1 MHNERSREHTVGASA
16 KAVGNNM
23 RVALSCSRML
33 TSYLSDVEQL
43 LDEQRWEAALRDVFD
58 LPLIAVALSDA
69 QLSASSERLKA
80 WCHEWIRPVEP
91 DRNVRGADYERV
103 CSTVLSRHVQ
113 DDEASVSSLA
123 LKRLRL
129 RRHARTPPRGFSF
142 DRSGTLGPEANSAID
157 TCTILVEAA
166 RRWYGHSAVHD
177 SIVQANLARL
187 AVLR

>member
-23 RVALSCSRML
+23 RVAPS
-33 TSYLSDVEQL
+33 
-43 LDEQRWEAALRDVFD
+43 
-58 LPLIAVALSDA
+58 
-69 QLSASSERLKA
+69 SASSERLKA

-113 DDEASVSSLA
+113 DDEASVSTLTQ
-123 LKRLRL
+123 KHLRL

-142 DRSGTLGPEANSAID
+142 NHKKTKKPKTNN
-157 TCTILVEAA
+157 TNNTNTKHKKTA
-166 RRWYGHSAVHD
+166 RRG
-177 SIVQANLARL
+177 
-187 AVLR
+187 